1 MGNGSAKVPPPK
13 KVPLPVGGSAEIG
26 RQQSCR
32 QFMIRTNAM
41 IRDSIFARPVRV
53 KLLPNYYTVAVPHSS
68 PRLRRATL
76 PRPVYESSFW
86 TQRRWTKRV
95 VMSDDVLPPGPSF
108 LDLSTPPASN
118 FNYLRVTL
126 VRPRVRRTGIA
137 RAVNRR
143 CTGLGGAGGRSIKA
157 GRRPV
162 AL

>member
-1 MGNGSAKVPPPK
+1 MRRQRSPPQK

-86 TQRRWTKRV
+86 TPEKMYETCRNV
-95 VMSDDVLPPGPSF
+95 GP
-108 LDLSTPPASN
+108 TPPASN